1 MFATQLT
8 YCTPYLWLKPLFSLF
23 VVVVVVVVVTL
34 SRHGP
39 LCTLPHHSHTWGMP
53 TLPIHCSPRVP
64 LTPPFAFTGKVEA
77 NQPLSNARALSLT
90 SIRYMEW
97 AEANQPLSG
106 WKIKYYK
113 GLGTSTP
120 VEAKAYF
127 AKMEQHQV
135 GRADICQSQAHS
147 ALRSAN
153 HKHTQLCNL
162 HPAQSAPYTCTC
174 SLAHPLHI

>member
-1 MFATQLT
+1 MGNAE
-8 YCTPYLWLKPLFSLF
+8 
-23 VVVVVVVVVTL
+23 V
-34 SRHGP
+34 
-39 LCTLPHHSHTWGMP
+39 
-53 TLPIHCSPRVP
+53 
-64 LTPPFAFTGKVEA
+64 
-77 NQPLSNARALSLT
+77 NQPLLDARALSLT

-135 GRADICQSQAHS
+135 GRADHLSITSTLSSAICQSQAHS
-147 ALRSAN
+147 AL
-153 HKHTQLCNL
+153 
-162 HPAQSAPYTCTC
+162 QSAPTQSTPHTSAC
-174 SLAHPLHI
+174 SLAHLIHI